1 MKRTW
6 ILTLA
11 LLLLLSGCAQAD
23 QPPETTAPVEEPDPN
38 ALDAIWLHD
47 LEVAFSREPFRGMPR
62 NFYNGAPNMYFEAPE
77 KIDLY
82 RFLCYGT
89 GRAQDHKLT
98 AQELEDLKAY
108 PGITSA
114 MENTDTFVY
123 RYEKQTVREL
133 LDTCFQV
140 TLEAVDSA
148 DPNLVYLE
156 STDCYYVVWHMAGPG
171 GLEVLEGTYLSR
183 GEGGQ
188 ELRFT
193 YRDIWEGDDVCYE
206 AVVSTES
213 GLYVLSNRIV
223 EE

>member
-23 QPPETTAPVEEPDPN
+23 QHPETTAPVEEPDPN
-38 ALDAIWLHD
+38 ALD
-47 LEVAFSREPFRGMPR
+47 
-62 NFYNGAPNMYFEAPE
+62 
-77 KIDLY
+77 
-82 RFLCYGT
+82 
-89 GRAQDHKLT
+89 
-98 AQELEDLKAY
+98 
-108 PGITSA
+108 
-114 MENTDTFVY
+114 
-123 RYEKQTVREL
+123 
-133 LDTCFQV
+133 TCFQV
-140 TLEAVDSA
+140 TLEAVDSP

-156 STDCYYVVWHMAGPG
+156 STDCYYVVWHMAWPG

-188 ELRFT
+188 VLRFT
-193 YRDIWEGDDVCYE
+193 YRDIWEGEDVCYE

-213 GLYVLSNRIV
+213 GLHVLSNRIV